1 MKEHIKKTPED
12 SPMHDRTASRY
23 SDKTFW
29 RMLIKYIQPL
39 LYIVGVLWV
48 VATLTFGLM
57 QLTNDDVV
65 DQVFSGQQSLS
76 LEAQSEKRAALGL
89 TAPIWLQYGRWLM
102 GVVQGDLGQS
112 MVTGEPVSA
121 LLWSKLPA
129 SLLLMGSAVG
139 LTLLIALPLGL
150 WTARKAGSIGDR
162 LVRAVTLLGN
172 TMPNFFTALLLL
184 YVVALKLNWL
194 PVIARHNEPS
204 ALILPTVTLVWSM
217 SAKYI
222 QQIRALTLDELSKP
236 YITGLR
242 TRGLSW
248 YMIYSRYILRAIAGP
263 VVALV
268 ALSCGSLLGGVTIVE
283 TIFMWDGVGKMAFD
297 AITAR
302 DYPVLQAYVLWLAA
316 LYILFNWGADFL
328 QQRLNG
334 RQLTGSRHNSRPFR
348 VGRDSGRGLDVLKTE
363 LNHKKREEA
372 GHE

>member
-1 MKEHIKKTPED
+1 MIDDKA
-12 SPMHDRTASRY
+12 RTETNEANDTSKIVSVNRQN
-23 SDKTFW
+23 SSW
-29 RMLIKYIQPL
+29 RAYIKYVEPL
-39 LYIVGVLWV
+39 LYIIGVLWV

-65 DQVFSGQQSLS
+65 DQVFSQQQSLS
-76 LEAQSEKRAALGL
+76 VEAQAEKRTALGL
-89 TAPIWLQYGRWLM
+89 TAPIWVQYGRWLG
-102 GVVQGDLGQS
+102 GVIQGDLGQS
-112 MVTGEPVSA
+112 LVTGEPVSA

-150 WTARKAGSIGDR
+150 WTAHNAGTVGDR
-162 LVRAVTLLGN
+162 LVRGITLFGN

-194 PVIARHNEPS
+194 PVIARHNDPT

-222 QQIRALTLDELSKP
+222 QQIRALALDELSKP
-236 YITGLR
+236 YIRGLR

-248 YMIYSRYILRAIAGP
+248 YVIYSRYILRAIAGP
-263 VVALV
+263 IVALV

-316 LYILFNWGADFL
+316 LYILFNGGADFL
-328 QQRLNG
+328 QR
-334 RQLTGSRHNSRPFR
+334 
-348 VGRDSGRGLDVLKTE
+348 K
-363 LNHKKREEA
+363 LNHREREEA

>member
-1 MKEHIKKTPED
+1 MIDDKA
-12 SPMHDRTASRY
+12 RTETNETSKLVPGNRQH
-23 SDKTFW
+23 SSW
-29 RMLIKYIQPL
+29 RSYIKYVEPL
-39 LYIVGVLWV
+39 LYIIGVLWV

-65 DQVFSGQQSLS
+65 DQVFSQQQSLS
-76 LEAQSEKRAALGL
+76 VEAQAEKRTDLGL
-89 TAPIWLQYGRWLM
+89 TAPIWVQYGRWLG
-102 GVVQGDLGQS
+102 GVIQGDLGQS
-112 MVTGEPVSA
+112 LVTGEPVSA

-139 LTLLIALPLGL
+139 LTLLISLPLGL
-150 WTARKAGSIGDR
+150 WTAHNAGTVGDR
-162 LVRAVTLLGN
+162 LVRGITLFGN

-194 PVIARHNEPS
+194 PVIARHNDPA

-222 QQIRALTLDELSKP
+222 QQIRALALDELSKP

-248 YMIYSRYILRAIAGP
+248 YMIYSRYFLRAIAGP
-263 VVALV
+263 IVALV

-297 AITAR
+297 AITDR

-316 LYILFNWGADFL
+316 LYILFNGGADLL
-328 QQRLNG
+328 Q
-334 RQLTGSRHNSRPFR
+334 T
-348 VGRDSGRGLDVLKTE
+348 K
-363 LNHKKREEA
+363 LNHREREEA

>member
-1 MKEHIKKTPED
+1 MTEDKERAKQSALALPH
-12 SPMHDRTASRY
+12 SQHSSWRTG
-23 SDKTFW
+23 
-29 RMLIKYIQPL
+29 IKYGQPIL
-39 LYIVGVLWV
+39 QVIGVLWV

-76 LEAQSEKRAALGL
+76 IEAQAEKRAELGL
-89 TAPIWLQYGRWLM
+89 TAPIWLQYGRWLW
-102 GVVQGDLGQS
+102 GVLQGDFGQS
-112 MVTGEPVSA
+112 MVTGEAVSS

-129 SLLLMGSAVG
+129 TLLLMGAAIGV
-139 LTLLIALPLGL
+139 TLLIAVPTGL
-150 WTARKAGSIGDR
+150 WTAHQKGRIGDK
-162 LVRAVTLLGN
+162 LVRSLTLFGN
-172 TMPNFFTALLLL
+172 TTPNFFTALLLL

-194 PVIARHNEPS
+194 PVIARHNEPT
-204 ALILPTVTLVWSM
+204 ALILPTISLVWSM

-222 QQIRALTLDELSKP
+222 QQIRALALDELSKP
-236 YITGLR
+236 YIMGLR

-248 YMIYSRYILRAIAGP
+248 YTIFARYVLRAIAAP

-316 LYILFNWGADFL
+316 LYILLNWSADFW
-328 QQRLNG
+328 QKRLN
-334 RQLTGSRHNSRPFR
+334 RRYA
-348 VGRDSGRGLDVLKTE
+348 K
-363 LNHKKREEA
+363 EA
-372 GHE
+372 DYEI